1 MTEKSQTR
9 FEAIRRVTLIGAIS
23 NVVLTLIKILVGVVG
38 HSQALVA
45 DGLHSLADL
54 VADGFVYLANHQA
67 KHGPDAEHPY
77 GHGRFETLATFGL
90 GITLLG
96 VAGFVVWD
104 AGVRLF
110 ETTRL
115 LQPDRSVLVV
125 ALLALI
131 VKEWL
136 FHYSLRVGRQVRS
149 DMVIANA
156 WHHRSDAWS
165 SLVVLVGVLGT
176 MAGLNYLDAIA
187 AVLVGLMIAHM
198 GWEQGWG
205 AIQELVDA
213 GLSADQVARIRDI
226 VLSVDGVRDLHMLRT
241 RKMGGVAS
249 ADVHVLVEPRMSV
262 SEGHIISVW
271 VEQRLQAEIDT
282 LTDITVHIDPEDD
295 TLVPPGLGLP
305 ARGEAETLL
314 ARCWAHL
321 PRPSRLMLHYLE
333 EHIEVDAYMRLV
345 SPLAPQEAQALA
357 SALHD
362 ALAQQS
368 AFGRVRVCWEIDP

>member
-1 MTEKSQTR
+1 MINSSKNR
-9 FEAIRRVTLIGAIS
+9 FEAIRQVTLIGAIT
-23 NVVLTLIKILVGVVG
+23 NVILTVVKILVGVIG
-38 HSQALVA
+38 HSQALMA

-54 VADGFVYLANHQA
+54 VADGFVYLANHQSQ
-67 KHGPDAEHPY
+67 HGPDEDHPY
-77 GHGRFETLATFGL
+77 GHGRFETLATLGL
-90 GITLLG
+90 GATLLG

-110 ETTRL
+110 ETNRL
-115 LQPDRSVLVV
+115 LQPDRSVLAV

-131 VKEWL
+131 AKEWM
-136 FHYSLRVGRQVRS
+136 FHYTLRVGRRVRS

-187 AVLVGLMIAHM
+187 AALVGIMIAHM

-213 GLSADQVARIRDI
+213 GLSPEQVARIRNL

-271 VEQRLQAEIDT
+271 VEHRLKAEIDV

-295 TLVPPGLGLP
+295 TLMPPGIGLP
-305 ARGEAETLL
+305 ARGEAEALL

-321 PRPSRLMLHYLE
+321 PRPSRLVLHYLAE
-333 EHIEVDAYMRLV
+333 RIEVDAYLRLV
-345 SPLAPQEAQALA
+345 NPLSPQEAQELGTALR
-357 SALHD
+357 D
-362 ALAQQS
+362 AIAGEP
-368 AFGRVRVCWEIDP
+368 AFGAVRLYWESAS